1 MKIKKFLLSTFILI
15 TMILMLTGCLERI
28 EINKIGIVAA
38 LGIDKTDDGYI
49 VTAQILNPSAITGER
64 GNSLPVYNFK
74 SEGLSIHEAYRKLDQ
89 ITTSAL
95 ALSHLNIIVVDEKFA
110 KDGIAPILNFALRR
124 DDIRPDITILVAKDA
139 TANEILSVVTPLDMI
154 PATQIDV
161 AQFIDTH
168 TARLTNYNLY
178 EIVDMVNPKSSN
190 VVLNAV
196 SIYHAEDE
204 KSEKDVEKDVKKGK
218 DIGATTDNLNNIKA
232 PVQLRIEHLAAFQGD
247 KLVGFLNTSE
257 AQLYNIVQGTYKR
270 YDIVTRI
277 GEDYYTS
284 LRVTELK
291 SKITTNLA
299 NNEATISM
307 KMKGIIQENTY
318 PADFTNQDNLDA
330 VAAYLKAHLESEME
344 TFVAKI
350 QGDLKSDIFG
360 IGVKAYTQEK
370 KLWKEITGYW
380 EEMFPNLDIKL
391 EIELEINS
399 VGEIGNV
406 TL

>member
-1 MKIKKFLLSTFILI
+1 MKIKKILLSTFILV

-95 ALSHLNIIVVDEKFA
+95 ALSHLNIIVVDEEFA
-110 KDGIAPILNFALRR
+110 KAGIAPILNFALRR

-161 AQFIDTH
+161 AQFINTH

-204 KSEKDVEKDVKKGK
+204 KSEKDTEKGK

-232 PVQLRIEHLAAFQGD
+232 PVQLRIEHLAAFHED
-247 KLVGFLNTSE
+247 KLVGFLDTSE
-257 AQLYNIVQGTYKR
+257 AQLYNMVQGTIKR

-277 GEDYYTS
+277 EEDYYTS
-284 LRVTELK
+284 FSTTELK

-344 TFVAKI
+344 NFVAKI
-350 QGDLKSDIFG
+350 QGDLKSDILG

-370 KLWKEITGYW
+370 KLWKETTGYW